1 MSSSDNNGCM
11 NIVIIALG
19 ICLGLFLFATCG

>member
-1 MSSSDNNGCM
+1 MSSSGNNGCM
-11 NIVIIALG
+11 TIITIALG